1 MKKRLYSIKEL
12 AKEIGATEW
21 YWRSLIWD
29 GKLPFVQTGRKMLVD
44 SRDIE
49 VFIEKNKTCNPDFSC
64 R

>member
-12 AKEIGATEW
+12 AKEIGGTEW
-21 YWRSLIWD
+21 YWRTLIWK

-44 SRDIE
+44 SRDVE
-49 VFIEKNKTCNPDFSC
+49 TFIQNNKTCNYDFSC